1 LIPSR
6 RAANVAHTMNYKLAY
21 ATVREQPRKV
31 IHVLRVLDELLDEW
45 EIGELADEMRE
56 RVLAKQGEHD
66 AALVM
71 VQGDSKETLR
81 LSGEPYAVNRVRTAM
96 FNAAVRWRPFVLD

>member
-1 LIPSR
+1 MS
-6 RAANVAHTMNYKLAY
+6 YKLSY

-31 IHVLRVLDELLDEW
+31 IHVVRVLDDLLEDW

-56 RVLAKQGEHD
+56 RTLAKQGEHG
-66 AALVM
+66 AAIVV

-81 LSGEPYAVNRVRTAM
+81 LYGEPYAVNRVRTAM
-96 FNAAVRWRPFVLD
+96 FNAAVRWRPFALD

>member
-1 LIPSR
+1 MVR
-6 RAANVAHTMNYKLAY
+6 HTMSYRLSY

-31 IHVLRVLDELLDEW
+31 IHVVRVLDELLEDW
-45 EIGELADEMRE
+45 ELGDLADEIRD
-56 RVLAKQGEHD
+56 RVLAKQGELD
-66 AALVM
+66 AAIVM

-81 LSGEPYAVNRVRTAM
+81 LHGEPFAVNRVRTAM